1 MSAGKMTPDE
11 FGRIYKAFRES
22 LKKYDGSDLVET
34 RKLTL
39 GHPIDVPNEPDT
51 GKAIGG
57 YGKQSFGIPAGEWSL
72 IKAIQEGKTNGRI
85 QAER

>member
-22 LKKYDGSDLVET
+22 LKKYDGSELVEV

-39 GHPIDVPNEPDT
+39 GHPIDAPIKPDMN
-51 GKAIGG
+51 KAMGG
-57 YGKQSFGIPAGEWSL
+57 YGKQSFGIPSGEWSL
-72 IKAIQEGKTNGRI
+72 IKAIQEGK
-85 QAER
+85 